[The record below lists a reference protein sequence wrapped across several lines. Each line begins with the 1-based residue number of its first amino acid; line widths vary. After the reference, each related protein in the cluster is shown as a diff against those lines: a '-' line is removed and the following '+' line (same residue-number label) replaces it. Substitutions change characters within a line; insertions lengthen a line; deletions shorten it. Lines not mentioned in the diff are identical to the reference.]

1 MEFSAGQIAAF
12 IGGELVGNADVK
24 VNTFAKIE
32 EGHAGALSFIDNP
45 KYEKY
50 LYTTGSSVLIINND
64 LPVNGGETPTLIK
77 VKNARQGFTLLMQKL
92 TESSL
97 AGLNGV
103 SESASIAEGAQL
115 ADNVY
120 VGEQTVV
127 KGSASVGAGSKI
139 FPQVFLDENVRVGK
153 NCILYPGVKVYRDCV
168 IGDNCIIHA
177 GTVIGSDGF
186 GFAPN
191 EQGGL
196 TKVPQIGNVIIED
209 NVELGSN
216 CSVDRATM
224 GSTIIKSGAKLDNLI
239 QVAHNV
245 IIGENTVIASQ
256 TGISGST
263 KIGQGCMIGGQVG
276 IVGHIEI
283 ADGSKINAQSGVAK
297 GIEEKGKAWS
307 GSPAREF
314 RQAYKSL
321 AYLNRLPDM
330 QAELKAL
337 KQEIADLKKK

>member
-1 MEFSAGQIAAF
+1 MEFSAEQIAAF
-12 IGGELVGNADVK
+12 IGGTVVGDASVK

-32 EGHAGALSFIDNP
+32 EGHTGALSFIDNP

-50 LYTTGSSVLIINND
+50 LYTTDSSVLIVNND
-64 LPVNGGETPTLIK
+64 LSVNGGKTPTLIK
-77 VKNARQGFTLLMQKL
+77 VESARQGFTLLMQKL
-92 TESSL
+92 TESTL
-97 AGLNGV
+97 QGLKGL
-103 SESASIAEGAQL
+103 SDQASIAEGA
-115 ADNVY
+115 DIGENVY
-120 VGEQTVV
+120 VGEQTVI
-127 KGSASVGAGSKI
+127 KATAKVGQGSKV
-139 FPQVFLDENVRVGK
+139 FPQVFLDENVRVGE

-191 EQGGL
+191 DEGEL
-196 TKVPQIGNVIIED
+196 TKVPQIGNVIIGN

-224 GSTIIKSGAKLDNLI
+224 GSTVIEDGAKLDNLI

-245 IIGENTVIASQ
+245 TIGKNTVIASQ

-283 ADGSKINAQSGVAK
+283 ADGSQINAQSGIAK
-297 GIEEKGKAWS
+297 AIKEGGKAWS

-321 AYLNRLPDM
+321 AYLNRLPEL
-330 QAELKAL
+330 QAELNAL
-337 KQEIADLKKK
+337 KKELDQLKKK

>member
-1 MEFSAGQIAAF
+1 MEFSAEQIAAF
-12 IGGELVGNADVK
+12 IGGTVVGDAAVK

-50 LYTTGSSVLIINND
+50 LYTTESSVLIVNND
-64 LPVNGGETPTLIK
+64 LNVNGEKTPTLIK
-77 VKNARQGFTLLMQKL
+77 VESARQGFTLLMQKL
-92 TESSL
+92 TESKMH
-97 AGLNGV
+97 GLTGI
-103 SESASIAEGAQL
+103 SDQASIEEGAQIGTG
-115 ADNVY
+115 VY

-127 KGSASVGAGSKI
+127 RGSAKVGEGSKV

-153 NCILYPGVKVYRDCV
+153 NCILYPGVKVYRDCI

-191 EQGGL
+191 DQGGL
-196 TKVPQIGNVIIED
+196 TKVPQIGNVIIGN

-224 GSTIIKSGAKLDNLI
+224 GSTVIEDGAKLDNLI

-245 IIGENTVIASQ
+245 TIGKNTVIASQ

-297 GIEEKGKAWS
+297 AIAEKGKAWS

-314 RQAYKSL
+314 RQAYKTL
-321 AYLNRLPDM
+321 AYLNRLPDL
-330 QAELKAL
+330 QAEIKAL
-337 KQEIADLKKK
+337 KKEVEDLKNK

>member
-12 IGGELVGNADVK
+12 IGGEIVGNADVK

-32 EGHAGALSFIDNP
+32 EGHEGALSFIDNP

-50 LYTTGSSVLIINND
+50 LYTTDSSVLIVNND
-64 LPVNGGETPTLIK
+64 LTVNGGKTPTLIK
-77 VKNARQGFTLLMQKL
+77 VESARQGFTLLMQKL

-97 AGLNGV
+97 AGLTGV
-103 SESASIAEGAQL
+103 SEQASVAEGADI
-115 ADNVY
+115 AENVY
-120 VGEQTVV
+120 IGEQSVIKATV
-127 KGSASVGAGSKI
+127 KVGAGSKI
-139 FPQVFLDENVRVGK
+139 FPQVFLDENVQVGK
-153 NCILYPGVKVYRDCV
+153 NCILYPGVKIYRDCKL
-168 IGDNCIIHA
+168 GDNCIIHA

-191 EQGGL
+191 ESGGL
-196 TKVPQIGNVIIED
+196 SKVPQIGNVVIGND
-209 NVELGSN
+209 VELGSN

-224 GSTIIKSGAKLDNLI
+224 GSTVIEDGAKLDNLI

-245 IIGENTVIASQ
+245 TIGKNTVIASQ

-297 GIEEKGKAWS
+297 AIDEKGKAWS

-321 AYLNRLPDM
+321 AYLNRLPDL

-337 KQEIADLKKK
+337 KQEIAELKKK

>member
-12 IGGELVGNADVK
+12 IGGEVVGNADVK

-32 EGHAGALSFIDNP
+32 EGHSGALSFIDNP

-50 LYTTGSSVLIINND
+50 LHT
-64 LPVNGGETPTLIK
+64 
-77 VKNARQGFTLLMQKL
+77 LMQKL
-92 TESSL
+92 TEASFL
-97 AGLNGV
+97 GLKGV
-103 SESASIAEGAQL
+103 SPEASVAEGAQIS
-115 ADNVY
+115 DDVY
-120 VGEQTVV
+120 IGEQSVI
-127 KGSASVGAGSKI
+127 KGTAKVGSGSKI
-139 FPQVFLDENVRVGK
+139 FPQVFLDENVQVGK
-153 NCILYPGVKVYRDCV
+153 NTVLYPGVKVYRDCI

-177 GTVIGSDGF
+177 GTVVGSDGF

-191 EQGGL
+191 EKGEL
-196 TKVPQIGNVIIED
+196 TKVPQIGNVVIGN

-224 GSTIIKSGAKLDNLI
+224 GSTVIEDGAKLDNLI

-245 IIGENTVIASQ
+245 TIGKNTVIASQ

-263 KIGQGCMIGGQVG
+263 KLGQGCMIGGQVG

-297 GIEEKGKAWS
+297 AISEKGKAWS

-314 RQAYKSL
+314 RQAYKTL
-321 AYLNRLPDM
+321 IIWERCNKR
-330 QAELKAL
+330 
-337 KQEIADLKKK
+337 